1 MSRNINI
8 NFVRPNHLGGGEFN
22 LIIKFFF
29 SEMYIN
35 KMLILKSPMKVGANL

>member
-29 SEMYIN
+29 SEMFEMF
-35 KMLILKSPMKVGANL
+35 KLKSPMKVGVSI